1 LNFSLVFIDLT
12 SAARPHSSLTSP
24 SRRVTASMYDQQ
36 ADPGA
41 RAGGGPA
48 DAGHGVEVL
57 AVVGGE
63 DDEAVLGLNALEAVG
78 HGKTVRSE
86 FTLMVDR

>member
-1 LNFSLVFIDLT
+1 
-12 SAARPHSSLTSP
+12 
-24 SRRVTASMYDQQ
+24 MYDQQ

-86 FTLMVDR
+86 FTLMVDRRLSEPCQRSAPRGSWV